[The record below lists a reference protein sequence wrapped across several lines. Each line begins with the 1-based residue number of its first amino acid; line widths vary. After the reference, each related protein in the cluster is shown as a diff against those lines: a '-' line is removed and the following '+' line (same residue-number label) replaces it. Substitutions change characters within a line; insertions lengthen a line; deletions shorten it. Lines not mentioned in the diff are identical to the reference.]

1 VPVHTSAAH
10 THTHDLPI
18 SSLRSFVEIWL
29 QGVCTMLML
38 KRCWRFVWR
47 CSCGPCRPQL
57 MGRSSVATCRT
68 LCRGGKKGGQGGDT
82 DVDGEMATGRPP
94 KPKRKRK
101 PRYPKNF
108 DPENPGPAPD
118 PERWLPKHERAE
130 FRKRRK
136 RSQRNQPVSKGAQVR
151 GPCLL
156 LVREVLSPV
165 ACI

>member
-1 VPVHTSAAH
+1 LQHAAH
-10 THTHDLPI
+10 
-18 SSLRSFVEIWL
+18 FA
-29 QGVCTMLML
+29 GVGRREVKAVIQMLT
-38 KRCWRFVWR
+38 V
-47 CSCGPCRPQL
+47 
-57 MGRSSVATCRT
+57 
-68 LCRGGKKGGQGGDT
+68 
-82 DVDGEMATGRPP
+82 PP